1 MAHGKVLMSTHD
13 EMTTGAGGQ
22 AAPSSAEHA
31 SGLVQRDE
39 VRGRHARAVDDIV
52 PAVDGVVIE
61 ADDHEFA
68 PVERITPDSTVART
82 YDDPFPN
89 PGPPHHEPR
98 RTDVDPRAARRADR
112 QVAGMFG
119 LATLLLIGFIVSF
132 VAVDM
137 DQMISLPLIGKI
149 GAQNALFGVTI
160 GGALALVGVG
170 LVHWARKTMTAVEL
184 VEPRHPLRSP
194 EPKREEGAAAFRQG
208 IEETGIGR
216 RPFLIGGSL
225 LAALGGLLTA
235 PLVLLRDLGPLPE
248 KKLRHTAWAIE
259 QRIVYENTNE
269 QVKASDM
276 HIGTLVAAH
285 PLGVEDPNRLAKA
298 SIFLIRLDPSEVKSQ
313 RQLDWGYQ
321 GIFAFS
327 RICPHVGCPVDLYEQ
342 ASHHLLCPCHQS
354 TFDMTDGAKVIF
366 GPAARALPQLQITAD
381 GEGNLKAKGDFTQP
395 VGPSFWERG

>member
-13 EMTTGAGGQ
+13 ETTTG
-22 AAPSSAEHA
+22 PEHS
-31 SGLVQRDE
+31 SGLAPRDE
-39 VRGRHARAVDDIV
+39 VHGRHARVDDIV
-52 PAVDGVVIE
+52 PAADGVVIE

-68 PVERITPDSTVART
+68 AVERITPDSTVART
-82 YDDPFPN
+82 HDDPFPN
-89 PGPPHHEPR
+89 PGLSHHEPR
-98 RTDVDPRAARRADR
+98 RTDVDPHAASRADL
-112 QVAGMFG
+112 QVASMFG

-132 VAVDM
+132 VAVDK
-137 DQMISLPLIGKI
+137 DEMISLPILGKI
-149 GAQNALFGVTI
+149 GAQNALFGITL
-160 GGALALVGVG
+160 GGALALIGIG
-170 LVHWARKTMTAVEL
+170 LIHWARKTMTGVEL

-194 EPKREEGAAAFRQG
+194 EPKRQEAAAVVRQG
-208 IEETGIGR
+208 VEETGIGR

-235 PLVLLRDLGPLPE
+235 PLILLRDLGPLPE
-248 KKLRHTAWAIE
+248 KKLRHTAWAVE
-259 QRIVYENTNE
+259 QRIVFENSGL
-269 QVKASDM
+269 QVKVSDM
-276 HIGTLVAAH
+276 QLGTLVAAH
-285 PLGVEDPNRLAKA
+285 PMGVDDPNQLAKS

-366 GPAARALPQLQITAD
+366 GPAARSLPQLQITAD
-381 GEGNLKAKGDFTQP
+381 GEGNLRAKGDFTEP